1 MCHDAGKEAEG
12 KNSGIQFQEICYLSS
27 NFFANQ
33 IGAAFEELGYEVT
46 VCELSKED
54 DLDAKLAR
62 YIGQPYRLILDF
74 NSLLPRMVLDDGT
87 PYVDRLAGPF
97 FDYILDH
104 PLFHYRGTFKRCEKS
119 ACDCPRRGTAEVRR
133 KIL

>member
-1 MCHDAGKEAEG
+1 MPDKAAVGTAYQRILRRRPENGSVGACLHLEVCHDAGKEAEG
-12 KNSGIQFQEICYLSS
+12 KNSAIQFQEICYLSS

-74 NSLLPRMVLDDGT
+74 YPSDAMVLDDG
-87 PYVDRLAGPF
+87 PY
-97 FDYILDH
+97 
-104 PLFHYRGTFKRCEKS
+104 
-119 ACDCPRRGTAEVRR
+119 GTALRDR
-133 KIL
+133 